1 MKLNFNY
8 TNSKETFMKRAAYPF
23 ICAYVVA
30 LLFVLLKS
38 SYAGDVPRI
47 TKEELKKKLC
57 APELII
63 LDVRTNKSWDKGIQ
77 KIKCSKRVDPD
88 NISSWVGTLPKDQE
102 LVLYCA

>member
-1 MKLNFNY
+1 MKLNFNH
-8 TNSKETFMKRAAYPF
+8 TNRKETFMKRAAYPF

-30 LLFVLLKS
+30 VLLVLLKS

-57 APELII
+57 TSELSL
-63 LDVRTNKSWDKGIQ
+63 LDVRTVRSWDKSTQ